1 MGKYRTHTRAKS
13 STSFTKL
20 LTRFSRK
27 LYAAPSFIKQF
38 LKKCFIKLAFQKHR
52 KLQIFLSEVLI
63 SSKFQHAK
71 NDVNMPTTAPEK
83 INTYEN
89 SFILT
94 NSIEVHLE
102 QHHK

>member
-1 MGKYRTHTRAKS
+1 MFHQA
-13 STSFTKL
+13 SFPKT
-20 LTRFSRK
+20 
-27 LYAAPSFIKQF
+27 
-38 LKKCFIKLAFQKHR
+38 QKVTN
-52 KLQIFLSEVLI
+52 FLSEVLI

-94 NSIEVHLE
+94 NSIEVRLE